1 MSIYD
6 HNFLRMLGVLAAA
19 MTSASGLAAANN
31 LFRTPYAAAAYATVY
46 PLAMIAKI
54 IAVKILVMLL

>member
-1 MSIYD
+1 
-6 HNFLRMLGVLAAA
+6 

-31 LFRTPYAAAAYATVY
+31 LSRTPYAASAYATVY

-54 IAVKILVMLL
+54 IAVKILVMIL